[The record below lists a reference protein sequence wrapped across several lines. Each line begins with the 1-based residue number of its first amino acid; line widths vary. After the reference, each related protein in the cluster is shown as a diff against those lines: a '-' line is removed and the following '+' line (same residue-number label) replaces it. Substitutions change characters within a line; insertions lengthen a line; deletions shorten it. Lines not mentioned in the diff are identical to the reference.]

1 MPLPQNL
8 MDSNSIIGKKAS
20 AEDKWIVLK
29 NVLKLA
35 PGVFSRE
42 SIERLLQKGFLD
54 YSFAEEAFSIV
65 DAYTMFNKGSEGVQH
80 ENLVGD
86 DLTNNKYDQDFIQN
100 LGIQR
105 VKIDTALQLASAK
118 KDNRLNTIRDVANEL
133 DELTKQ
139 VISDY
144 SNYEGEI
151 MDDIKS
157 IFDDPDELNVIKK
170 ISNTQVRTILDDDGG
185 EKKFNATDMQ
195 DR

>member
-1 MPLPQNL
+1 MALPQ
-8 MDSNSIIGKKAS
+8 DFGKVNSLVGKKPT
-20 AEDKWIVLK
+20 AEDKWIVVR
-29 NVLKLA
+29 NMLKLA
-35 PGVFSRE
+35 PGAFSRE
-42 SIERLLQKGFLD
+42 SIERLLQNGILD

-65 DAYTMFNKGSEGVQH
+65 DAYSVLNRGSEGVQH
-80 ENLVGD
+80 ENVMGD
-86 DLTNNKYDQDFIQN
+86 DLANNKYDQDFIQN

-105 VKIDTALQLASAK
+105 VKIDTALQLAASR

-157 IFDDPDELNVIKK
+157 IFDDPEELNVITK
-170 ISNTQVRTILDDDGG
+170 IANTQVRTILDDDGSDKG
-185 EKKFNATDMQ
+185 FKATDIQ

>member
-1 MPLPQNL
+1 MPLNADLLNP
-8 MDSNSIIGKKAS
+8 DSLVGKKAT
-20 AEDKWIVLK
+20 AEDKWTVLK
-29 NVLKLA
+29 NVMKLA

-42 SIERLLQKGFLD
+42 SIERLLQNGFLD

-80 ENLVGD
+80 ENLMGD

-157 IFDDPDELNVIKK
+157 IFDNPEELNVIEK
-170 ISNTQVRTILDDDGG
+170 INNTQVRTILNDDG
-185 EKKFNATDMQ
+185 EDKKFNATDIQ